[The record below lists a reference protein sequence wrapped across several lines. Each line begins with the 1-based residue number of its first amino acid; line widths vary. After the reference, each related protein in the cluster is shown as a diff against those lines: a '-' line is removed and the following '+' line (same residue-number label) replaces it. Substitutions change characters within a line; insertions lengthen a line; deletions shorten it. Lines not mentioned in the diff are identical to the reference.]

1 MEMNYNM
8 MDDNF
13 AMDDF
18 WMEYGGES
26 QEQEAQLWEP
36 EEF

>member
-8 MDDNF
+8 
-13 AMDDF
+13 MDDF

-26 QEQEAQLWEP
+26 QEPETQLWEA